1 MTYNDTFRDRA
12 GRSADAKK
20 ALLEK
25 LKAAPKP
32 SEAEL
37 AERKAARLAREAA
50 VEAERAAKR
59 AAIEAQKAAVEQAKA
74 DAEAARLAEIRAAE
88 ARAAAKLAEKAAAAE
103 AAKARMAAALTLPPR
118 GSDSRYPARK
128 GGK

>member
-25 LKAAPKP
+25 LKAAPKL

-50 VEAERAAKR
+50 VEAERAAKQ
-59 AAIEAQKAAVEQAKA
+59 AAIEAEKAAVEQAKA

-88 ARAAAKLAEKAAAAE
+88 ERAAAKLAEKAADMVLAT
-103 AAKARMAAALTLPPR
+103 ARGLPTSAGHTQP
-118 GSDSRYPARK
+118 
-128 GGK
+128 GGL

>member
-25 LKAAPKP
+25 LKAAPKL

-37 AERKAARLAREAA
+37 AERKAARLA
-50 VEAERAAKR
+50 
-59 AAIEAQKAAVEQAKA
+59 
-74 DAEAARLAEIRAAE
+74 EIRAAE
-88 ARAAAKLAEKAAAAE
+88 ERAAAKLAEKAAAAE
-103 AAKARMAAALTLPPR
+103 AAKAKMAAALTLPPR